1 MRDRA
6 SPLAPPGFGYV
17 FAVVGTAA
25 AVGVA
30 ALFERAFGLQDLS
43 LVFMLAVVLVA
54 AHTRTGPALAT
65 AVLCFLAYNFFFIAP
80 RYSLFIEARHGVAT
94 VALFLA
100 AALIAGRM
108 ASTLAM
114 QVHALREA
122 HRHAELRQALAQRLR
137 VARSEYDVVRAAT
150 AAYRDAFDAE
160 TWVRLHAHDAPA
172 PGSADQ
178 HGWWFLPLRGAED
191 VLGTVGLKRPGGD
204 VAIEAGQRVLAQTLA
219 ADLAQA
225 LQRVRLDAALQAER
239 TAAERERL
247 RNALLSS
254 VSHDLRTPLAA
265 IIGAA
270 ESLERYA
277 DAMPAEDRASLLAL
291 VREEG
296 GRMDRYVRNLLDM
309 TRLDGEVSLQRDW
322 IGVDELIGAAVARV
336 RRVFPGRVIG
346 IRVSPELPPLHVQP
360 ALLEQALF
368 NVIENAVRVS
378 PVDAAVDVAA
388 DADAGA
394 VRIAVRDRGPGIP
407 EAERERVFERFYSVA
422 RGDARRGTG
431 LGLAIA
437 RGVLR
442 AHGGGIAVGEGDD
455 GVGTVF
461 TMQLPAATV
470 PVEATP

>member
-1 MRDRA
+1 
-6 SPLAPPGFGYV
+6 
-17 FAVVGTAA
+17 
-25 AVGVA
+25 
-30 ALFERAFGLQDLS
+30 
-43 LVFMLAVVLVA
+43 
-54 AHTRTGPALAT
+54 
-65 AVLCFLAYNFFFIAP
+65 
-80 RYSLFIEARHGVAT
+80 
-94 VALFLA
+94 
-100 AALIAGRM
+100 
-108 ASTLAM
+108 
-114 QVHALREA
+114 
-122 HRHAELRQALAQRLR
+122 
-137 VARSEYDVVRAAT
+137 
-150 AAYRDAFDAE
+150 
-160 TWVRLHAHDAPA
+160 
-172 PGSADQ
+172 
-178 HGWWFLPLRGAED
+178 
-191 VLGTVGLKRPGGD
+191 
-204 VAIEAGQRVLAQTLA
+204 
-219 ADLAQA
+219 
-225 LQRVRLDAALQAER
+225 
-239 TAAERERL
+239 
-247 RNALLSS
+247 
-254 VSHDLRTPLAA
+254 
-265 IIGAA
+265 
-270 ESLERYA
+270 
-277 DAMPAEDRASLLAL
+277 
-291 VREEG
+291 
-296 GRMDRYVRNLLDM
+296 MDRYVRNLLDM

-336 RRVFPGRVIG
+336 RRVFPGRVID

-470 PVEATP
+470 PVEPTP